1 MSTISIICISVV
13 GVITLGLA
21 ILCIV
26 DSIKIHK
33 DQKSIMFEQERVYKL
48 IVCKD
53 DGEYLIAQNLTL
65 FEAQELQSTM
75 NVRTRIEKED

>member
-75 NVRTRIEKED
+75 NVRTRIAKED